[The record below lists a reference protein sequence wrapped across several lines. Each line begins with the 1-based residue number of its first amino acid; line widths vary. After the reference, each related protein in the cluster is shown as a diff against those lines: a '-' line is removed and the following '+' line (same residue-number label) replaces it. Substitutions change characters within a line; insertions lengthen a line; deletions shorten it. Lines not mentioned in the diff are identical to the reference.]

1 MLVDESKYIWQKE
14 SVEEVSL
21 TSGSFPFIPARVL
34 RVYQFDSVDYTGE
47 ITILESETAEKPLYQ
62 GTLPFIPQASI
73 AFNSLVFVLPE
84 ESGTAVISVTA
95 ETGTLKAVLEPYLNT
110 TEGMDYIS
118 NGYNDDS
125 TYSTTGLEG
134 FMFNGGAASTIF
146 ISSNHWF
153 GFGTNSEQLKVCR
166 RDGCST
172 AILRQLIECD
182 SGLQIL
188 KIRFEGYT
196 VYKNRVE
203 SNRLIFELF
212 LISNND
218 MFLNVIQTPT
228 SGNNGESSLGCNG
241 TTTGLNLNVGSPDGA
256 MVSFYHLDENGYQW
270 DIRYEMYSQA
280 GGGTQL
286 YLLRLEDTFYAVS
299 EGVLVPLEV
308 TVLNALAFMMYGF
321 EEKPS
326 AELLTPLAN
335 PQVYF
340 WQSGTETTPIK
351 TVLKAYP
358 YPQIL
363 DTVAD
368 MSHITILGIKLI
380 TAEYSGNVGVSYSLD
395 DGQNYCEE
403 MPLLEFLNT
412 DPVVLWESLPES
424 RRLYLHFIL
433 HDNAT
438 LSRFKITYEN

>member
-228 SGNNGESSLGCNG
+228 SGNNGESSLVCNG

-280 GGGTQL
+280 GGGT
-286 YLLRLEDTFYAVS
+286 
-299 EGVLVPLEV
+299 
-308 TVLNALAFMMYGF
+308 
-321 EEKPS
+321 
-326 AELLTPLAN
+326 
-335 PQVYF
+335 
-340 WQSGTETTPIK
+340 
-351 TVLKAYP
+351 
-358 YPQIL
+358 
-363 DTVAD
+363 
-368 MSHITILGIKLI
+368 
-380 TAEYSGNVGVSYSLD
+380 
-395 DGQNYCEE
+395 
-403 MPLLEFLNT
+403 
-412 DPVVLWESLPES
+412 
-424 RRLYLHFIL
+424 
-433 HDNAT
+433 
-438 LSRFKITYEN
+438 

>member
-228 SGNNGESSLGCNG
+228 SGNNGESSLVCNG

-395 DGQNYCEE
+395 
-403 MPLLEFLNT
+403 L
-412 DPVVLWESLPES
+412 SLI
-424 RRLYLHFIL
+424 HI
-433 HDNAT
+433 
-438 LSRFKITYEN
+438 